1 MGEGEVE
8 EGEWGGMRG
17 RGKGARREG
26 AGARSRG
33 EACSRKREAEI
44 SGQASR
50 QQGGRGA
57 GGRAFLCSPFFSGFL
72 GFDGAADGAAAVA
85 EAGWDRSATLAIS
98 ARRSRILA
106 SSTERSSAHAAEAWA
121 RSK

>member
-1 MGEGEVE
+1 MGKRVGS
-8 EGEWGGMRG
+8 R
-17 RGKGARREG
+17 
-26 AGARSRG
+26 AG
-33 EACSRKREAEI
+33 
-44 SGQASR
+44 
-50 QQGGRGA
+50 GGR

-72 GFDGAADGAAAVA
+72 GFDGAADGATAVA